1 MRPHRRT
8 AGAGSRAAVRLA
20 QAFLLAGLAVQAP
33 LAPAQVAAGS
43 GAPAGRSAKDL
54 AKELSNP
61 VAALISVPFQLNY
74 DRGIGPAED
83 GTRWLLNIQP
93 VVPVT
98 LNADWNLI
106 SRTIVPVVWQDEV
119 APGAG
124 SQFGLGDVVQSLF
137 FSPKAPTAGGLIWG
151 AGPVLLLPTGT
162 DGLLSARKWGAG
174 PTGVVLKQDGAWT
187 YGALAN
193 HLWSVAGS
201 DARPD
206 ISATFVQPFVSYTTP
221 EAWTFALN
229 TESTYDWQNR
239 QWTVPLNATV
249 SKVTRIGEQMLSF
262 GAGLRYWAE
271 GPDAAPT
278 GWGARL
284 FVTLLFP
291 R

>member
-1 MRPHRRT
+1 MK
-8 AGAGSRAAVRLA
+8 SRAVSAAVKAALSLA
-20 QAFLLAGLAVQAP
+20 LVALAAHAP
-33 LAPAQVAAGS
+33 LASAQPAAATG
-43 GAPAGRSAKDL
+43 GRSAKEL

-74 DRGIGPAED
+74 DRGIGPTEN

-119 APGAG
+119 VPGAG

-137 FSPKAPTAGGLIWG
+137 FSPTAPASGGLIWG

-162 DGLLSARKWGAG
+162 DGLLSGRKWGAG
-174 PTGVVLKQDGAWT
+174 PTGVVLKQEGSWT

-201 DARPD
+201 DARPNVN
-206 ISATFVQPFVSYTTP
+206 ATYLQPFVSYTTP
-221 EAWTFALN
+221 EAWTFAFN

-249 SKVTRIGEQMLSF
+249 SKVTRIGEQMISF
-262 GAGLRYWAE
+262 GGGVRYWAE
-271 GPDAAPT
+271 GSDAAPS